1 MQRLVA
7 SLFAVDASSTV
18 EEDQTKPA
26 SHPLDSTQPDDE
38 DKHPTETQEVT
49 ETISPLHSINLA
61 SWNPRGL
68 TRELREVGLIEG
80 SSKEITQLSQ
90 SSPRDDEVSQEIRIL
105 QRRLR
110 ACVEQTNE
118 SKRKLRKIMDE

>member
-1 MQRLVA
+1 MM
-7 SLFAVDASSTV
+7 
-18 EEDQTKPA
+18 KI
-26 SHPLDSTQPDDE
+26 STQ
-38 DKHPTETQEVT
+38 QVT